1 MKDIQVTALPF
12 YGEQPTD
19 GSQLHP
25 GIRNAGNTYFIRTP
39 RCSAAFLADSG
50 RDGAGDV
57 RQVVARARRDLGSP
71 DYLFVGYR
79 GWLMYPVQLL
89 HSSVA
94 RYLPFVPRELWGVR
108 QQIMTTPDEAIDLAE
123 IWGAPHLVPYA
134 DGGSPWFW
142 QIGLGP
148 RLDKAASANAAFDP
162 FPERVIAAAR
172 TRTQT
177 ASGVQRSAVNVVLL
191 RPGDSIASGGPQPE
205 IARMEGFAWPYGEEA
220 PPVAGS
226 ASDRR

>member
-1 MKDIQVTALPF
+1 MRATPISFVRRGVRPRSLQTR
-12 YGEQPTD
+12 D
-19 GSQLHP
+19 G
-25 GIRNAGNTYFIRTP
+25 T
-39 RCSAAFLADSG
+39 G